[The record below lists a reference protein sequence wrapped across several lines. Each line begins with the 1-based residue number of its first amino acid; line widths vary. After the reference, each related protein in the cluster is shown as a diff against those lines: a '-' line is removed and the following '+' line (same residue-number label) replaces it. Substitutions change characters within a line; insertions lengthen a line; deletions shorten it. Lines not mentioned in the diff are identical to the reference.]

1 MTPMDPSSLALGEVL
16 DADTLQQLIDLD
28 DGSLGLLQ
36 EMYEIFR
43 DDTPSR
49 LEALE
54 AAVKAE
60 NREEMGDVA
69 HAIKGAAA
77 TIGAPRVRALALA
90 LETAGRK
97 GALEAEPARLVAGL
111 RDEFQQALRA
121 LEGFISSRN

>member
-54 AAVKAE
+54 AAVRAE
-60 NREEMGDVA
+60 DREEMGDVA

-97 GALEAEPARLVAGL
+97 GASEVEPARLVAGL
-111 RDEFQQALRA
+111 KEEFQQALRA
-121 LEGFISSRN
+121 LEGFISSKN

>member
-36 EMYEIFR
+36 EMDEIFR

-60 NREEMGDVA
+60 DREEMGDVA

-97 GALEAEPARLVAGL
+97 GAAEAEPARLVAGL
-111 RDEFQQALRA
+111 KEEFQQALRA
-121 LEGFISSRN
+121 LEAFLSAPR